1 MISVFEIYKIGIGPS
16 SSHTM
21 GPMKAMNQFIELLES
36 SQVAKIQVHLY
47 GSLAL
52 TGIGHATDKAIMLGL
67 MGFTPRNL
75 DLQIAERQVNAVYR
89 DTKLKL
95 KMHNWI
101 DFAPQEDIVFHKDQE
116 LQFHPNGLEVMAFDV
131 SNRLI
136 QKKQYFSIGG
146 GFVVDPHEEQVTAQN
161 ENLEFPN
168 SFNSAA
174 ELLQLCKNKGK
185 AISSLVLENELVQKS
200 QKEIANDLDEIW
212 QAMDNC
218 ILQGLKQ
225 EGILPGGLS
234 VKRRAPAFHQRLIAS
249 NKQDDLH
256 IMDWVNCYAMAVNE
270 ENAAG
275 GRVVT
280 APTNG
285 AAGIVPAVLKYY
297 VEFAACHQPQEI
309 LQSNIRKFLL
319 TSSALGSIIKQNAS
333 VSGAE
338 VGCQGEVGSACAMAA
353 AGLAEILGGSPEQ
366 VENAAE
372 IAIEHNLGL
381 TCDPIHGL
389 VQIPCIERNAVGAV
403 KAINAARLAM
413 YNDGKHFVSFDKAVE
428 VMYQT
433 GKDMLDK
440 YKETGNGGLSVNYVA
455 C

>member
-21 GPMKAMNQFIELLES
+21 GPMRAMNQFIAALDIP
-36 SQVAKIQVHLY
+36 QVAKIQVHLY

-52 TGIGHATDKAIMLGL
+52 TGIGHATDKAVILGL
-67 MGFTPRNL
+67 MGFSPKNINL
-75 DLQIAERQVNAVYR
+75 VEAERQVNSVYR
-89 DTKLKL
+89 DAQLNLLLQT
-95 KMHNWI
+95 WI
-101 DFAPQEDIVFHKDQE
+101 DFEPQKDIVFHKDQE
-116 LQFHPNGLEVMAFDV
+116 LEFHPNGLEVVAFDKK
-131 SNRLI
+131 NRLLL
-136 QKKQYFSIGG
+136 KKQYFSIGG
-146 GFVVDPHEEQVTAQN
+146 GFVVEPDEPTTPTSSHSQFPHN
-161 ENLEFPN
+161 
-168 SFNSAA
+168 FNSAA
-174 ELLQLCKNKGK
+174 ELLQLCKNSGK
-185 AISSLVLENELVQKS
+185 TISSLALENELVLTS
-200 QKEIANDLDEIW
+200 EEEIQAGLDELW
-212 QAMDNC
+212 QTMDNC
-218 ILQGLKQ
+218 ILRGLKQ
-225 EGILPGGLS
+225 EGILPGGLN
-234 VKRRAPAFHQRLIAS
+234 VKRRAPAFYQRLIAS
-249 NKQDDLH
+249 SKQEDLQT
-256 IMDWVNCYAMAVNE
+256 MDWVNCYAMAVNE

-353 AGLAEILGGSPEQ
+353 AGLAEIQGGSPEQ